1 MGDRALEMLQRLDAW
16 QVISIPRQ
24 PQSTAAD
31 GGSAADG
38 DQDLGLTQRL
48 AALTSAFHAG
58 GPVAFGW
65 VRVAAGGPVTVLAAG
80 AALSAGHDAGEV
92 LLTVPAGARGMPV
105 GRGEAAGVLDAVGC
119 WTAIGGVCDWLLV
132 GSSSP
137 ANGWPGAGGQPGGGQ
152 IAPRSALGSRGVRP
166 GLDDG
171 LLAVWPGQ
179 FGWLIMA
186 EPVTSS
192 ELAKLSGEVSAA
204 LAMAQNYDS
213 PDSRIAVR
221 RLEGRHGELRQA
233 AATGLW
239 TVRLLAGGTDEQAAA
254 QVAGLLC
261 ACCDLDGLPY
271 ALTPLPGAGNLA
283 KTIGADDLPAVSG
296 GADERAADPAPAATF
311 AASTALLAAL
321 ACPPAREVPGVRY
334 VLRPSFD
341 VTLEPT
347 VETSGGAEPGWG
359 VAGRPAVGSA
369 VAGAG
374 VPLGMVLDRNRIPAG
389 PVSLPGSSLNRHVFV
404 CGATGAGKSQT
415 IRSLLE
421 SATRA
426 NVPWLVIEPAKAE
439 YQLMAARL
447 PGSEIIRL
455 GLGAPDQ
462 PPAGLNPLEPAVGPA
477 GTRFPLQAHADLV
490 RALFLACFDAEEPF
504 PQVLAAALTRCY
516 TSAGWDLA
524 LGEPASPGTHP
535 AYPTLDDLLDAAEQV
550 VNEIGYGREVTDNVR
565 GFIKVRVSS
574 LRLGAAGRFLAGG
587 HPLDLAALM
596 QRNVVL
602 QIEDVGDDQDKAFLM
617 GAVLIRLAGFL
628 RMRHREHSPATV
640 GLQHLTVIEEA
651 HRLLRNTGLRTGS
664 AAHAVEMFADLL
676 AEVRAY
682 GEGLIIA
689 EQIPAKLIPDVI
701 KNTAVKIVHRL
712 PAADDRD
719 AVGATMNITPAQSQY
734 LVTLP
739 PGEAAVFTD
748 GMDYPVLARMPDGT
762 ARETAITAVTAS
774 AAAIIGRRSA
784 SCGPQCRQEPCTQR
798 QMRVAQRAADADA
811 RITVWAELSV
821 LAHLTGWTM
830 PMPARAFAEALRCL
844 DARLRDCAL
853 SHAVDAAVA
862 SRVPVICS
870 RVSPADLAAH
880 VTAAMRAALDEQRW
894 LCDRAEPSYVAP
906 CYRWALVMDSL
917 TAYGRSHAYAGR
929 HPDSDVW
936 EATYGEPV
944 PGATCA
950 SQLAIVQRRHATDQ
964 SDRQAVRTVAFGAR
978 TPAAIEHAIGTRAT
992 SDDWARYL
1000 ADALTAFRDC
1010 RWPADYLRPL
1020 SAPGP

>member
-1 MGDRALEMLQRLDAW
+1 MGERALEMLRGLDAW

-24 PQSTAAD
+24 PQSIAAD

-65 VRVAAGGPVTVLAAG
+65 VRVAAGGPVTALAAG

-92 LLTVPAGARGMPV
+92 LLTIPAGARGVSV
-105 GRGEAAGVLDAVGC
+105 GRGEAAGVLDAVGR
-119 WTAIGGVCDWLLV
+119 WTAIGGVCDWLLA

-137 ANGWPGAGGQPGGGQ
+137 ANGWPGAAGQQGGGQ
-152 IAPRSALGSRGVRP
+152 MAARPEPGSRGMRP

-179 FGWLIMA
+179 FGWLVVA

-213 PDSRIAVR
+213 PDSRIALR

-239 TVRLLAGGTDEQAAA
+239 TVQLLAGGADEQAAV

-271 ALTPLPGAGNLA
+271 SLTPLPGAPNLA
-283 KTIGADDLPAVSG
+283 TAIGASRLPAVSS
-296 GADERAADPAPAATF
+296 GAAEQAADPAPAAAF

-321 ACPPAREVPGVRY
+321 TRPPAREVPGVRY
-334 VLRPSFD
+334 MLRPSFD
-341 VTLEPT
+341 VTLEPA
-347 VETSGGAEPGWG
+347 VETSGAVTPGRSVVG
-359 VAGRPAVGSA
+359 GPTEGRA
-369 VAGAG
+369 VA
-374 VPLGMVLDRNRIPAG
+374 LGTVLDRNRIPAG
-389 PVSLPGSSLNRHVFV
+389 QMSLPGSSLNRHVFV

-447 PGSEIIRL
+447 PGSEIIRI

-462 PPAGLNPLEPAVGPA
+462 PPAGLNPLEPAAGPA
-477 GTRFPLQAHADLV
+477 GARFPLQAHADLV
-490 RALFLACFDAEEPF
+490 RALFLACFETEEPF

-535 AYPTLDDLLDAAEQV
+535 AYPRLDDLQDAAEQV
-550 VNEIGYGREVTDNVR
+550 VNEIGYGREVADNVR

-574 LRLGAAGRFLAGG
+574 LRLGTAGRFLAGG

-602 QIEDVGDDQDKAFLM
+602 QIEDVGDDQDKAFMM

-628 RMRHREHSPATV
+628 RMRHREQGPATG
-640 GLQHLTVIEEA
+640 GLRHLTVIEEA
-651 HRLLRNTGLRTGS
+651 HRLLRDPGLRTGP

-719 AVGATMNITPAQSQY
+719 AVGATMNITPSQSQY

-762 ARETAITAVTAS
+762 ARESATPAVTAS

-784 SCGPQCRQEPCTQR
+784 SCGPDCRQQPCTQR
-798 QMRVAQRAADADA
+798 QMRVAQRAADADR

-830 PMPARAFAEALRCL
+830 PMPGPAFAEALRGL

-853 SHAVDAAVA
+853 SHAVDAAAA
-862 SRVPVICS
+862 SRVPAICS
-870 RVSPADLAAH
+870 RVSPPDLAAH
-880 VTAAMRAALDEQRW
+880 VTTAMRAALDDQRW
-894 LCDRAEPSYVAP
+894 LCDRAEPAYLAP
-906 CYRWALVMDSL
+906 CYRWALVLDSL
-917 TAYGRSHAYAGR
+917 SAYSGSHAGAGR
-929 HPDSDVW
+929 HPDSDAW
-936 EATYGEPV
+936 QATYGEPV

-950 SQLAIVQRRHATDQ
+950 SQLAIVQRWHAAAQ
-964 SDRQAVRTVAFGAR
+964 SDRQAVRAVAFGAR
-978 TPAAIEHAIGTRAT
+978 TPAAIEHAIGARVT
-992 SDDWARYL
+992 SDDWDERL

-1010 RWPADYLRPL
+1010 RWPADYLRPG
-1020 SAPGP
+1020 SGAGS

>member
-1 MGDRALEMLQRLDAW
+1 
-16 QVISIPRQ
+16 
-24 PQSTAAD
+24 
-31 GGSAADG
+31 
-38 DQDLGLTQRL
+38 
-48 AALTSAFHAG
+48 
-58 GPVAFGW
+58 
-65 VRVAAGGPVTVLAAG
+65 
-80 AALSAGHDAGEV
+80 
-92 LLTVPAGARGMPV
+92 
-105 GRGEAAGVLDAVGC
+105 VLDAVGC
-119 WTAIGGVCDWLLV
+119 WTAIGGICDWLLV
-132 GSSSP
+132 GSSP
-137 ANGWPGAGGQPGGGQ
+137 AAARAGTAGQPGGQ
-152 IAPRSALGSRGVRP
+152 LAPGAEPGSRGMRP

-179 FGWLIMA
+179 FGWLVVA
-186 EPVTSS
+186 EPVTGG
-192 ELAKLSGEVSAA
+192 ELAKLTGQVSAA
-204 LAMAQNYDS
+204 LAVAQNYDS
-213 PDSRIAVR
+213 PDSRIALR

-239 TVRLLAGGTDEQAAA
+239 TVRLLAGGADERAAA

-271 ALTPLPGAGNLA
+271 ALTPLPGPASVA
-283 KTIGADDLPAVSG
+283 TAIGAGDLPAVSG
-296 GADERAADPAPAATF
+296 ETDEQAADPAPAPAFT
-311 AASTALLAAL
+311 ASTALLAAL
-321 ACPPAREVPGVRY
+321 TRPPAREVPGVRY
-334 VLRPSFD
+334 VLRPGFD
-341 VTLEPT
+341 VTLEPAGG
-347 VETSGGAEPGWG
+347 TSDATASGWG
-359 VAGRPAVGSA
+359 VAGGPAADRA
-369 VAGAG
+369 VASAG
-374 VPLGMVLDRNRIPAG
+374 VPLGTVLDRNRIPAG

-455 GLGAPDQ
+455 GLGDPDQ
-462 PPAGLNPLEPAVGPA
+462 PPAGLNPLEPAAGPA

-524 LGEPASPGTHP
+524 LGEPASPGTLP
-535 AYPTLDDLLDAAEQV
+535 AYPTLDDLQDAAEQV

-587 HPLDLAALM
+587 HPLDLGALM

-617 GAVLIRLAGFL
+617 GAVLIRVAGFL
-628 RMRHREHSPATV
+628 RMRHREHGPATA
-640 GLQHLTVIEEA
+640 GLRHLTVIEEA
-651 HRLLRNTGLRTGS
+651 HRLLRNPGLRTGP

-712 PAADDRD
+712 PAADDRET
-719 AVGATMNITPAQSQY
+719 VGATMNITPAQSQY

-762 ARETAITAVTAS
+762 ARESAIRAVTAS
-774 AAAIIGRRSA
+774 VAAIIGRRSA
-784 SCGPQCRQEPCTQR
+784 SCGPHCRQEPCTQR
-798 QMRVAQRAADADA
+798 QMRVAQRAANAEA

-830 PMPARAFAEALRCL
+830 PMPAPAFAATLRGM

-862 SRVPVICS
+862 SRIPAICS

-880 VTAAMRAALDEQRW
+880 VTAAMRAALDEQQW
-894 LCDRAEPSYVAP
+894 LCDRAEPAYLAP
-906 CYRWALVMDSL
+906 CYRWALLLDSL
-917 TAYGRSHAYAGR
+917 NAYSRSHGDAGR
-929 HPDSDVW
+929 HPDSDAW
-936 EATYGEPV
+936 EAAYGQPV
-944 PGATCA
+944 PGDTCA
-950 SQLAIVQRRHATDQ
+950 SQLATVQRWHAASQ
-964 SDRQAVRTVAFGAR
+964 ADRQAVRTVAFGTR
-978 TPAAIEHAIGTRAT
+978 TPAAIERAIGTRAT
-992 SDDWARYL
+992 NDDWDERL
-1000 ADALTAFRDC
+1000 SNALSAFRDC
-1010 RWPADYLRPL
+1010 RWPADYLRPVDT
-1020 SAPGP
+1020 PGS